1 MKQRGRLYTFGK
13 TITIKTQ
20 ELAKFEV
27 FAFDYYIY
35 VLKEYIPL
43 LKHFT
48 CFVEYDANLTKVEC
62 ELFMAVSIAHANRDF
77 VDLLRGRRFYKIIAL
92 GVLLDALYL
101 VNYRKH
107 NYIQEV
113 IYDKLEQTV
122 VSLYK
127 LFYNTER
134 NIYSKDMLEGIIKAV
149 EREVLYGRNGK
160 DDLLKDRKLGR
171 Y

>member
-1 MKQRGRLYTFGK
+1 MKQRGSLYTFGK

-20 ELAKFEV
+20 ELTKFEV
-27 FAFDYYIY
+27 FAFDYYIHI
-35 VLKEYIPL
+35 LKEYIPL

-48 CFVEYDANLTKVEC
+48 CFVEYDANLTKIEC
-62 ELFMAVSIAHANRDF
+62 ELFMNLSIAHSNRDF

-149 EREVLYGRNGK
+149 EREVLYGHNGK
-160 DDLLKDRKLGR
+160 DNRLEDRKHGR

>member
-1 MKQRGRLYTFGK
+1 MKQRGSLYTFGK
-13 TITIKTQ
+13 TITIKTM
-20 ELAKFEV
+20 ELTKYKV
-27 FAFDYYIY
+27 FAFDYYIHI
-35 VLKEYIPL
+35 LKVYIPL

-48 CFVEYDANLTKVEC
+48 CFVEYDTNVTKIEC
-62 ELFMAVSIAHANRDF
+62 ELFMNLSIAHANEDF

-92 GVLLDALYL
+92 KVLLDALYL
-101 VNYRKH
+101 INYKKH

-127 LFYNTER
+127 LFYDTER
-134 NIYSKDMLEGIIKAV
+134 ENYSKDMIEGIIKAF
-149 EREVLYGRNGK
+149 EKEVLYGHNGK
-160 DDLLKDRKLGR
+160 DTLLKNRICGR

>member
-1 MKQRGRLYTFGK
+1 MKQRGSLYTFGK
-13 TITIKTQ
+13 TITIKTM
-20 ELAKFEV
+20 ELTKFKV

-35 VLKEYIPL
+35 ILKEYIPL

-48 CFVEYDANLTKVEC
+48 CFVEYDASLTKIEC
-62 ELFMAVSIAHANRDF
+62 ELFMNLSIAHANRAF
-77 VDLLRGRRFYKIIAL
+77 VELLRGRRFYKIIAL
-92 GVLLDALYL
+92 RVLLDALYL
-101 VNYRKH
+101 VNYKKH
-107 NYIQEV
+107 NYMQEV

-134 NIYSKDMLEGIIKAV
+134 ENYSKDMIEGIIKAF
-149 EREVLYGRNGK
+149 EKGVLYGHNGK
-160 DDLLKDRKLGR
+160 ENVLKNRNRGR